1 MKKLGRRGTLKS
13 KLELRKIVSKR
24 KSILSYSDKEK
35 LDGIVFNKI
44 INDNY
49 YKASRCIFIFV
60 SYNGEVDTHRII
72 KYALK
77 DKKIVCVPKVI
88 SKKEGMISVKI
99 DKFEDLKPGTYGILE
114 PTDTSSTINACNID
128 MVFVPGAAF
137 SKSCGR
143 VGYGGGFY
151 DRFLKNTN
159 EWCKKIALA
168 YDFQIFD
175 EVPMEKYDVWMDGII
190 TN

>member
-1 MKKLGRRGTLKS
+1 M
-13 KLELRKIVSKR
+13 
-24 KSILSYSDKEK
+24 SYSDKEK
-35 LDGIVFNKI
+35 LDDIIFNKI
-44 INDNY
+44 INGNY

-128 MVFVPGAAF
+128 TAFVPGAAF

-175 EVPMEKYDVWMDGII
+175 KVPMEKYDVWMDGII

>member
-1 MKKLGRRGTLKS
+1 MKS
-13 KLELRKIVSKR
+13 KIELRKLVNSVKKTLNYNDKR
-24 KSILSYSDKEK
+24 K
-35 LDGIVFNKI
+35 LDDIIFNKVI
-44 INDNY
+44 ESSY
-49 YKASRCIFIFV
+49 YKNSNAIFIFV
-60 SYNGEVDTHRII
+60 SYNGEVDTHKII

-88 SKKEGMISVKI
+88 SKKEGMLAIKI
-99 DKFEDLKPGTYGILE
+99 DKFEDLKPGMYGILE
-114 PTDTSSTINACNID
+114 PDNTSNTINVCDID
-128 MVFVPGAAF
+128 IVFVPGVAF
-137 SKSCGR
+137 SKNYGR

-159 EWCKKIALA
+159 ECCKKIALA

-175 EVPMEKYDVWMDGII
+175 EVPMEKYDAYMDGII

>member
-1 MKKLGRRGTLKS
+1 M
-13 KLELRKIVSKR
+13 
-24 KSILSYSDKEK
+24 SYSDKEK